1 MTAPRR
7 PSTGRQARAERTR
20 DAVVD
25 ETVQCILEEGFA
37 PPSVR
42 HITGRAGVTWGVV
55 QYHFGD
61 LDGLLMAV
69 VDRGFGELAEALA
82 ELPELDS
89 QWTIAR
95 RVGIVVDTVWAA
107 FSSPV
112 SMAALEIL
120 IATRGVR
127 DAVANTH
134 LSTLMDRLTTLGRHL
149 GEDLSAPN
157 AAQIGSLI
165 WATLRGLVVA
175 QMVWPTPVDTARERQ
190 ALVEVLTAYITAGGS
205 AGPSTESLAAA
216 ASSS

>member
-7 PSTGRQARAERTR
+7 PATGSQVRAERTR
-20 DAVVD
+20 EAVIA
-25 ETVQCILEEGFA
+25 ETVRCILDEGFT

-69 VDRGFGELAEALA
+69 VDKGFGDLAETLA
-82 ELPELDS
+82 DLPAFDEGMTTRARTEL
-89 QWTIAR
+89 
-95 RVGIVVDTVWAA
+95 IVDIVWRA

-120 IATRGVR
+120 ISTRGMR
-127 DAVANTH
+127 DSSANTH
-134 LSTLMDRLTTLGRHL
+134 LAELMQHLNRLGSHL
-149 GEDLSAPN
+149 AEGLSAPKG
-157 AAQIGSLI
+157 AGIGNLI

-175 QMVWPTPVDTARERQ
+175 QMVWPTPVDSSRELGT
-190 ALVEVLTAYITAGGS
+190 LVDVLAAYIEAER
-205 AGPSTESLAAA
+205 PS
-216 ASSS
+216 

>member
-7 PSTGRQARAERTR
+7 PATGSQARAERTR
-20 DAVVD
+20 EAVIA
-25 ETVQCILEEGFA
+25 ETVRCILDEGFT

-69 VDRGFGELAEALA
+69 VDKGFGDLAETLA
-82 ELPELDS
+82 DLPAFDEGMSTRTRTELIVD
-89 QWTIAR
+89 IAWR
-95 RVGIVVDTVWAA
+95 A

-120 IATRGVR
+120 ISTRGMR
-127 DAVANTH
+127 DSSANTH
-134 LSTLMDRLTTLGRHL
+134 LAELMRHL
-149 GEDLSAPN
+149 NRLGSHLAEGLSAPKG
-157 AAQIGSLI
+157 AGIGNLI

-175 QMVWPTPVDTARERQ
+175 QMVWPTPVDSSKELET
-190 ALVEVLTAYITAGGS
+190 LVDVLAAYIETEQ
-205 AGPSTESLAAA
+205 PS
-216 ASSS
+216 

>member
-20 DAVVD
+20 ETVID

-69 VDRGFGELAEALA
+69 VDKGFGELAVALA
-82 ELPELDS
+82 DMPELDPL
-89 QWTIAR
+89 WTIKR
-95 RVGIVVDTVWAA
+95 RTGTVVDTVWEA

-120 IATRGVR
+120 IATRGMR
-127 DAVANTH
+127 DSVANSH
-134 LSTLMDRLTTLGRHL
+134 LSNLMDRLTTLGRHL

-157 AAQIGSLI
+157 AAQIGNLI
-165 WATLRGLVVA
+165 WAALRGLVVA
-175 QMVWPTPVDTARERQ
+175 QMVWPTPVDTTRDRQ
-190 ALVEVLTAYITAGGS
+190 ALVDVITAYIAA
-205 AGPSTESLAAA
+205 AGPTD
-216 ASSS
+216 SSSPARP

>member
-20 DAVVD
+20 DTVID

-69 VDRGFGELAEALA
+69 VDKGFGELADALA
-82 ELPELDS
+82 ELPDLDPL
-89 QWTIAR
+89 WT
-95 RVGIVVDTVWAA
+95 VGQRTAAVVDVVWGA

-127 DAVANTH
+127 DTVANTH
-134 LSTLMDRLTTLGRHL
+134 LANLMDRLTSLGRHL
-149 GEDLSAPN
+149 GEGLSAPN
-157 AAQIGSLI
+157 AAQIGNLI

-175 QMVWPTPVDTARERQ
+175 QMVWPTPVDTGRDRQ
-190 ALVEVLTAYITAGGS
+190 ALVDVITAYIVAG
-205 AGPSTESLAAA
+205 ESDGL
-216 ASSS
+216 

>member
-20 DAVVD
+20 QTVID

-42 HITGRAGVTWGVV
+42 HITCRAGVTWGVV

-69 VDRGFGELAEALA
+69 VDKGFGELAEALA
-82 ELPELDS
+82 DMPELDPL
-89 QWTIAR
+89 WTVKR
-95 RVGIVVDTVWAA
+95 RTGAIVDTVWEA
-107 FSSPV
+107 FASPV

-127 DAVANTH
+127 DSVANRH

-157 AAQIGSLI
+157 AAQIGNLI
-165 WATLRGLVVA
+165 WAALRGLVVA
-175 QMVWPTPVDTARERQ
+175 QMVWPTPVDTTQDRQ
-190 ALVEVLTAYITAGGS
+190 ALVEVITAYIVAGG
-205 AGPSTESLAAA
+205 PTD
-216 ASSS
+216 ASSPATP

>member
-20 DAVVD
+20 DTVID

-69 VDRGFGELAEALA
+69 VDKGFGELADALA
-82 ELPELDS
+82 ELPDLDPL
-89 QWTIAR
+89 WT
-95 RVGIVVDTVWAA
+95 VGQRTAAVVDVVWGA

-127 DAVANTH
+127 DTVANTH
-134 LSTLMDRLTTLGRHL
+134 LANLMDRLTSLGRHL
-149 GEDLSAPN
+149 GEGLSAPN
-157 AAQIGSLI
+157 AAQIGNLI

-175 QMVWPTPVDTARERQ
+175 QMVWPTPVDTGRDRQ
-190 ALVEVLTAYITAGGS
+190 ALVDVITAYIVAGGS
-205 AGPSTESLAAA
+205 DGL
-216 ASSS
+216 

>member
-7 PSTGRQARAERTR
+7 PATGSQARAERTR
-20 DAVVD
+20 EAVIA
-25 ETVQCILEEGFA
+25 ETVRCILDEGFT

-69 VDRGFGELAEALA
+69 VDKGFGDLAETLA
-82 ELPELDS
+82 DLPAFDEGMTTWARTEL
-89 QWTIAR
+89 
-95 RVGIVVDTVWAA
+95 IVDIVWRA

-120 IATRGVR
+120 ISTRGMR
-127 DAVANTH
+127 DSSANTH
-134 LSTLMDRLTTLGRHL
+134 LAELMQHLNRLGSHL
-149 GEDLSAPN
+149 AEGLSAPKG
-157 AAQIGSLI
+157 AGIGNLI

-175 QMVWPTPVDTARERQ
+175 QMVWPTPIDSSKELGTLVD
-190 ALVEVLTAYITAGGS
+190 VLAAYIETEQ
-205 AGPSTESLAAA
+205 PS
-216 ASSS
+216 